1 MKSIREA
8 TMIIQ
13 LLELIGD
20 RSYDI
25 LCDIVDALLFNTG
38 TVQSVFN
45 KWGIKV
51 TVPVQQERQN
61 LNTIRYV
68 SGPYDVII
76 SVNTYN
82 SIVSA
87 MLRGLKVEAIK
98 AFRSEHPWGLRE
110 AKDFVEHVNAS
121 IPSTS
126 AQWS

>member
-25 LCDIVDALLFNTG
+25 LCDIVDALMFNTG

-51 TVPVQQERQN
+51 TVPVQEDRQS

-68 SGPYDVII
+68 AGPYDVTL
-76 SVNTYN
+76 SVSTYN
-82 SIVSA
+82 AIVSA

-98 AFRSEHPWGLRE
+98 TFRSEHPWGLRE

-121 IPSTS
+121 IPSDPAS
-126 AQWS
+126 WN